1 MTSTI
6 QRLKRWLKLFECTP
20 LHPQW
25 LVSRNRGK
33 TARWLKL
40 HARGLLV
47 DIGCGNGR
55 LRELLPDTVR
65 YIGIDYP
72 TTMALGY
79 SGKPDILADAA
90 RLPIASSSVDTVVML
105 DVLEHLAEP
114 GLAVSE
120 AARILRPGGQCLIH
134 VPFLYPLHDEPYDY
148 QRWTR
153 HGLQHLLERHGLQ
166 TQEITKSTTPM
177 ETAATLLCIALAKG
191 LLDAMK
197 QRSPMI
203 LLAPLILALLPII
216 NMAGWLLGTLFPASS
231 LMPCSYCLVASV
243 CDGKQLSVHAGL
255 TK

>member
-1 MTSTI
+1 M
-6 QRLKRWLKLFECTP
+6 
-20 LHPQW
+20 
-25 LVSRNRGK
+25 
-33 TARWLKL
+33 
-40 HARGLLV
+40 
-47 DIGCGNGR
+47 DIGCGNGG

-105 DVLEHLAEP
+105 DVLEHLVEP
-114 GLAVSE
+114 ELAVSE

-153 HGLQHLLERHGLQ
+153 HGLQHLLKRHGLQ
-166 TQEITKSTTPM
+166 TQEVTESTTPM
-177 ETAATLLCIALAKG
+177 ETGAALLCIALAKG
-191 LLDAMK
+191 LLAAMK

-203 LLAPLILALLPII
+203 LSAPLILALLPII
-216 NMAGWLLGTLFPASS
+216 NTSGWLLGKLFPASR
-231 LMPCSYCLVASV
+231 LMPCSYYLVASV
-243 CDGKQLSVHAGL
+243 EGVPMVRMMPDDQIKVESY
-255 TK
+255 